1 MHHTPSRKQISIV
14 SPCFNEEEN
23 VQQCYCAVR
32 KCFEEQLAEY
42 DYEHIFCDNASTDGT
57 VEVLERLARDDDRLK
72 LIVNARNFGPL
83 RSTYNGV
90 VAATGDAVL
99 TMLPVDL
106 QDPPSVLPEMIKH
119 WEQGH
124 EVVYGIRA
132 QREEGWLMRSVR
144 RAYYR
149 AVRRFSNIDIPLN
162 VGSFQL
168 IDRVVVDA
176 LRKFGDHYPHLPG
189 MIASCGFR
197 RIGVPY
203 TWKARARG
211 FSKNRLWH
219 LADEA
224 LNAMISFSCLP
235 MRLSMIAGCT
245 IAALSL
251 LYAAV
256 SLVLNVIYFR
266 QLAPAGIPSLVIAVF
281 FFAGIQLFFLGV
293 LGEYISAIHFQ
304 VRHRPMVIERKRVN
318 FGETT
323 GRLRNPGILGEQQ
336 ILKEIGELVA
346 LTKSAPP
353 QPAEKPLPETRT

>member
-1 MHHTPSRKQISIV
+1 M
-14 SPCFNEEEN
+14 
-23 VQQCYCAVR
+23 
-32 KCFEEQLAEY
+32 
-42 DYEHIFCDNASTDGT
+42 
-57 VEVLERLARDDDRLK
+57 
-72 LIVNARNFGPL
+72 
-83 RSTYNGV
+83 
-90 VAATGDAVL
+90 L

-106 QDPPSVLPEMIKH
+106 QDPPSVLPEMIQR
-119 WEQGH
+119 WEEGY

-132 QREEGWLMRSVR
+132 QREEGWLMRCVR

-149 AVRRFSNIDIPLN
+149 AVRRFSNIDIPVN

-168 IDRVVVDA
+168 VDRVVADA

-197 RIGVPY
+197 RIGVSY

-235 MRLSMIAGCT
+235 MRLSMMAGCT

-251 LYAAV
+251 AYAAAN
-256 SLVLNVIYFR
+256 LVLNVIYFR
-266 QLAPAGIPSLVIAVF
+266 QLAPPGVPSLVIAVF

-318 FGETT
+318 FEPKSGFR
-323 GRLRNPGILGEQQ
+323 GDLGDRDEQQ
-336 ILKEIGELVA
+336 ILAEIAELLA
-346 LTKSAPP
+346 LTKHR
-353 QPAEKPLPETRT
+353 PAKPATERCRKLGAKHLCRGVSTVTLNELSLMLAAGGYVFRRASRRKKWFS